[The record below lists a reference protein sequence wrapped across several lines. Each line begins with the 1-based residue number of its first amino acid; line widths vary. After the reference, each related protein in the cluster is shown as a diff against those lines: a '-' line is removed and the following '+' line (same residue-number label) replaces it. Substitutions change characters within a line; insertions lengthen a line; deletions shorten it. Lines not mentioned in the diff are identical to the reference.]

1 MKFEN
6 SYSSVPILRDA
17 LPPEIKV
24 IAGVEMVRPSGW
36 TVNLIVPKSVSA
48 FQSPTRMTGFGV
60 GVDVGVG
67 VGVGPNNCPGWQA
80 AASKT
85 KVDKINTEHFL
96 RKENIFLSLKLVTVI
111 PVYMDS
117 HRLYSQLVALYM
129 GAGLDQMKLIFTESS
144 Q

>member
-1 MKFEN
+1 VKFEN

-80 AASKT
+80 AVSKT
-85 KVDKINTEHFL
+85 KADKINPKHVL
-96 RKENIFLSLKLVTVI
+96 RKVNIFLSL
-111 PVYMDS
+111 
-117 HRLYSQLVALYM
+117 
-129 GAGLDQMKLIFTESS
+129 
-144 Q
+144 